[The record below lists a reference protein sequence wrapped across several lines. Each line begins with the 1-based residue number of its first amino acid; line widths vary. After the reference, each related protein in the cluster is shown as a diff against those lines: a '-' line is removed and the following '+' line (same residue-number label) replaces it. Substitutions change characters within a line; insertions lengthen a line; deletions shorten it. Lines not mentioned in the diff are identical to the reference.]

1 MKKKFI
7 VSIYIQKNRVYMD
20 AECKNDIT
28 DCLYEKLRLF
38 GDANADEV
46 IAFTEAEGDAEK
58 EEVLALLKEIS
69 NNCEI
74 PVMATFPIER
84 VEDVKK
90 MVYANCKKV
99 ILNLSKTSNW
109 EMLEEVSKR
118 FGADKIAVSI
128 DDCSLF
134 NIYRQQAEKYA
145 TEFVALKPMK
155 PQEYDGLSA
164 LPGIFPVADVMLE
177 KLLEIFGTDCVGGIY
192 GNVMNSNIE
201 QINSIK
207 ALCVERGIEVN
218 ALIPSIKW
226 EELKLNSDGLVPVIA
241 QDYKTGEVLMMAY
254 MNKEAYENTLKTGKM
269 NYYSRSRQSQWEK
282 GETSGHFQYVKS
294 LYADCDND
302 TILAKIS
309 QIGPACHTGSQSCF
323 FKEIASKPYAEK
335 NPLKVFEDV
344 YGVIAD
350 RKVNPKEGSYT
361 NYLFDKGVDKILKK
375 LGEEAT
381 EIVIAAKNPE
391 AGEIKYEISD
401 FLYHMMVLMV
411 EKDITW
417 EEITSELA
425 QR

>member
-7 VSIYIQKNRVYMD
+7 VSIYIQKNRVYLD
-20 AECKNDIT
+20 ADLKNDIT
-28 DCLYEKLRLF
+28 DCLNEKLRLF

-58 EEVLALLKEIS
+58 EEVLALLKEIA

-90 MVYANCKKV
+90 LVYANCKKV
-99 ILNLSKTSNW
+99 ILNLSKNSNW

-118 FGADKIAVSI
+118 FGAEKIAVTVE
-128 DDCSLF
+128 DCSLF

-155 PQEYDGLSA
+155 PAEYEGMSN
-164 LPGIFPVADVMLE
+164 LPAVFPVQDVMLE

-192 GNVMNSNIE
+192 GHVMNSNINE
-201 QINSIK
+201 INAIK
-207 ALCVERGIEVN
+207 TLCAEKGIAVN
-218 ALIPSIKW
+218 SLSPSITW
-226 EELKLNSDGLVPVIA
+226 EELKLNSDGLIPVIA

-254 MNKEAYENTLKTGKM
+254 MNKEAYEATLKTGKM
-269 NYYSRSRQSQWEK
+269 NYYSRSRKSQWEK

-302 TILAKIS
+302 TLLAKIS

-323 FKEIASKPYAEK
+323 FKEVASKPYQEK

-361 NYLFDKGVDKILKK
+361 NYLFDKGIDKILKK

-381 EIVIAAKNPE
+381 EIVIASKNPE

-417 EEITSELA
+417 EEITTELA

>member
-7 VSIYIQKNRVYMD
+7 VSIYIQKNRVYSD
-20 AECKNDIT
+20 AEFKNDIT
-28 DCLYEKLRLF
+28 DSLQEKLRFF

-46 IAFTEAEGDAEK
+46 IAFTGADGDAEK
-58 EEVLALLKEIS
+58 EEVLALLKEIT

-74 PVMATFPIER
+74 PIMATFPIAR

-90 MVYANCKKV
+90 LVYANVKKV
-99 ILNLSKTSNW
+99 LLNLSVNSNW

-118 FGADKIAVSI
+118 FGADKIAVTL
-128 DDCSLF
+128 DDISLF

-145 TEFVALKPMK
+145 TEFVSLKAIK
-155 PQEYDGLSA
+155 PQEYEGITS
-164 LPGIFPVADVMLE
+164 LPVILPVQDVMLE
-177 KLLEIFGTDCVGGIY
+177 KLLEIFGMDCVGGIY
-192 GNVMNSNIE
+192 GGIMNSNIKE
-201 QINSIK
+201 INSIK
-207 ALCVERGIEVN
+207 SLCAERGIDVN
-218 ALIPSIKW
+218 SLAPSISW
-226 EELKLNSDGLVPVIA
+226 EELKLNSDGLIPVIT

-254 MNKEAYENTLKTGKM
+254 MNKEAYEATLKTGKM
-269 NYYSRSRQSQWEK
+269 NYYSRSRKSQWEK

-294 LYADCDND
+294 IFADCDND
-302 TILAKIS
+302 TLLAKVS
-309 QIGPACHTGSQSCF
+309 QIGPACHTGSRSCF
-323 FKEIASKPYAEK
+323 FKEIASKPYMEK

-361 NYLFDKGVDKILKK
+361 NYLFDKGIDKILKK

-381 EIVIAAKNPE
+381 EIVIASKNPE

-417 EEITSELA
+417 EEITTELS